1 MEKANI
7 YPGIANAK
15 IKAQLKNFES
25 GNSQNEMKY
34 AEVTP
39 NTKVKNNT
47 KINII
52 NELFMQSKR
61 NVFFNNIK

>member
-1 MEKANI
+1 MENANI
-7 YPGIANAK
+7 YPGIANAR

-39 NTKVKNNT
+39 NTKVENNT

-52 NELFMQSKR
+52 NELF
-61 NVFFNNIK
+61 I